1 MRNIDW
7 LKVAEALRLV
17 LEERRMS
24 RQTLADEAKVSRKS
38 IDRLL
43 AGSAVNVETLRK
55 IETALGVRLHEDDD
69 SGNPDQDVPTLPHGA
84 LGTFFLARRSFDSI
98 DRIILSALHI
108 EKGPRELSFREFQ
121 VNVGPD
127 QTRYEYRF
135 SGQVDCSSTS
145 SNLQLTTQDE
155 GLMRV
160 LSLSRPAIEHLK
172 DGRLVAR
179 MRGVLLAFNE
189 VQQFGAVYPVS
200 SPVFLESANMG
211 FDKACVDPLL
221 GSYKQ
226 DALEVAY
233 FADELDRT
241 EQIHIAS
248 KGSFKGTIPGTAL
261 PTVETGTSKGH

>member
-1 MRNIDW
+1 MLNADW
-7 LKVAEALRLV
+7 MKVAEALRLV

-24 RQTLADEAKVSRKS
+24 RQKLADEAKVSRKS

-43 AGSAVNVETLRK
+43 TGSAVNVETLRK
-55 IETALGVRLHEDDD
+55 LETALGVKLHEDDD
-69 SGNPDQDVPTLPHGA
+69 SGNSDQDVPILPHGA

-108 EKGPRELSFREFQ
+108 EKGPREVSFKEFQ

-135 SGQVDCSSTS
+135 AGQVECSSTS
-145 SNLQLTTQDE
+145 SNLQLTTSDE
-155 GLMRV
+155 GLTRV
-160 LSLSRPAIEHLK
+160 LSLSRPAIGHLK

-189 VQQFGAVYPVS
+189 VRQFGAVYPVS
-200 SPVFLESANMG
+200 SPVFVESANMG
-211 FDKACVDPLL
+211 FDKACAHALL
-221 GSYKQ
+221 GSYRQ

-248 KGSFKGTIPGTAL
+248 KGAFKGTIPGVPL
-261 PTVETGTSKGH
+261 PAVKTGASKEH